1 MVARR
6 WVDHDAGLITTL
18 GDATGGVL
26 HQGFPTTPVS
36 NVEMLPS
43 RGSGARVWVVRVKA
57 LGDHFSHWVTAVVE
71 FGPGVRP
78 GSSAREFGSGVRLGG
93 WFGFVCTGFVVK
105 RLRFIKGTW
114 PKRGGLADYCLR

>member
-26 HQGFPTTPVS
+26 HQGFPTTSVS

-43 RGSGARVWVVRVKA
+43 RCSGARGWVVRVKV
-57 LGDHFSHWVTAVVE
+57 LGDHFSHGVTAV
-71 FGPGVRP
+71 G
-78 GSSAREFGSGVRLGG
+78 EFGSGD
-93 WFGFVCTGFVVK
+93 
-105 RLRFIKGTW
+105 
-114 PKRGGLADYCLR
+114 GLDLFAQASW